1 MIGRT
6 QMKKLNCWEFKECGR
21 FPGGEK
27 EKELG
32 VCPVTTE
39 KRLDNIHD
47 GDNAGR
53 ACWVVANSMCGGNIQ
68 GNFAQKFGNCAAC
81 NFYKR
86 VKHEE
91 FPNFQL
97 TPLLLKKITG
107 W

>member
-1 MIGRT
+1 MI
-6 QMKKLNCWEFKECGR
+6 KLNCWEFKRCGR
-21 FPGGEK
+21 FRGGER
-27 EKELG
+27 EQEFG

-39 KRLDNIHD
+39 KRLDTVHN

-68 GNFAQKFGNCAAC
+68 GNFAQKFGNCTVC
-81 NFYKR
+81 DFYRK
-86 VKHEE
+86 VKEEE

-97 TPLLLKKITG
+97 TPALLKKMTA